1 MVRVRRERGAEPL
14 ESIELDFDRE
24 NQLKRKRLVT
34 QSSALADQ
42 FASLS
47 ATPATES
54 TEKQSESAPAKEDQK
69 AANNNQE
76 EEKTDAGDKH

>member
-14 ESIELDFDRE
+14 EAIELDFDRE

-47 ATPATES
+47 ATPATKS
-54 TEKQSESAPAKEDQK
+54 TQKHSDPVPAKDSQQAKNDE
-69 AANNNQE
+69 QE
-76 EEKTDAGDKH
+76 EEKLDKVEEL

>member
-14 ESIELDFDRE
+14 EAIELDFDRE

-47 ATPATES
+47 ATPATKS
-54 TEKQSESAPAKEDQK
+54 TQKQTEIVPAKDSEQ
-69 AANNNQE
+69 AASNDQE
-76 EEKTDAGDKH
+76 EEKTDAGDKP